1 MQRCLQL
8 AEQGLGHTAS
18 NPLVGAVLVHQGQ
31 IVSEGYHEQYGQA
44 HAEVNAIKHLKNQEI
59 LKDCT
64 LYVNLEPCSHFGKT
78 PPCSDL
84 IIEKGIKK
92 VVVAN
97 LDTNPLVSGKGIE
110 KLKNAGIEVTTG
122 ILDQEARSLNKRFF
136 TFQEKKRP
144 YIILKWAQTADGF
157 ISRNPLPKHKEDNWI
172 TGSEAKKLVHLWRSQ
187 EQSIMVGTNTA
198 KVDNP
203 ELTTRLV
210 NGHNPIRIVI
220 DQHLSLSTEL
230 NLFNSAAKTTVFTAL
245 KKENTSHLFY
255 QTIDFTQDIIP
266 QILNHLFLEK
276 ISSVIIEGGTQL
288 LQSFIDKE
296 LWDEAR
302 IFVNPNLNFVSGL
315 KAPDFD
321 FSNTSPL
328 PIGADLLYTIVH

>member
-18 NPLVGAVLVHQGQ
+18 NPLVGAVLVYQHQ
-31 IVSEGYHEQYGQA
+31 IVAEGYHEQYGQA
-44 HAEVNAIKHLKNQEI
+44 HAEVNAINHLTDQSL

-64 LYVNLEPCSHFGKT
+64 LYVNLEPCSHYGKT

-84 IIEKGIKK
+84 IIKKGIKK
-92 VVVAN
+92 VVIAN

-110 KLKNAGIEVTTG
+110 KLKKAGIEVATG
-122 ILDQEARSLNKRFF
+122 ILDQEARTLNKRFF

-144 YIILKWAQTADGF
+144 YVILKWAQTADGF
-157 ISRNPLPKHKEDNWI
+157 ISRMPVPERQEDNWI

-187 EQSIMVGTNTA
+187 EQAIMVGTNTVKA
-198 KVDNP
+198 DNP

-210 NGHNPIRIVI
+210 TGQNPVRIII
-220 DQHLSLSTEL
+220 DQHLTLSKA
-230 NLFNSAAKTTVFTAL
+230 FNVFNTAAKTIVFTAL
-245 KKENTSHLFY
+245 KKENTAHLVY

-266 QILNHLFLEK
+266 QILNHLFSEK
-276 ISSVIIEGGTQL
+276 ISSVLIEGGTQL
-288 LQSFIDKE
+288 LQSFIDKD

-321 FSNTSPL
+321 FSNTNPI